1 MGTPF
6 EDFVNENLGV
16 RMPLFIDSTTPALS
30 SKAAGSLGAKFV
42 DSSTN
47 FLYEKT
53 GYTNADWVKIAD
65 LGESRGGGGGGG
77 MSYSNFTGGW
87 NIEISGDSNLMFIE
101 TSKSLS
107 GSGYFFDA
115 SGVIGTGD
123 GMPFVV
129 SESGQVGL
137 NLYTGTDQATGY
149 ATPYQLHASGVTALS
164 GERDIDNQVKP
175 TLTVMGDTIG
185 YGNTTGYGNIT
196 ATGIMDNDPP
206 TSGKVQSLFS
216 IATVISGE
224 YYRGDY
230 LNLEQDGEFK
240 GTLTTL
246 GNAEIGTSN
255 SSALG
260 KLAVYGVD
268 GITAGAF
275 NEDTGVEGSVSR
287 GAVRLKSGIYLSTL
301 SDNERDNFTN
311 ANFIHP
317 AGGNRSGAGFM
328 IYNIE
333 HHEFQVYD
341 GVGWG
346 KIVTGA
352 IST

>member
-6 EDFVNENLGV
+6 EDFVNDNLGV
-16 RMPLFIDSTTPALS
+16 RMPLFIDTTTPALS
-30 SKAAGSLGAKFV
+30 SKAAGSLGSKFV

-53 GYTNADWVKIAD
+53 GFTNADWVKIAE

-115 SGVIGTGD
+115 SGIIGTGD

-137 NLYTGTDQATGY
+137 NLYTGTDQASGY
-149 ATPYQLHASGVTALS
+149 ATPYQLHVSGVTALS
-164 GERDIDNQVKP
+164 GERDIANQVKP
-175 TLTVMGDTIG
+175 TLTVMGETI
-185 YGNTTGYGNIT
+185 GYGNIT
-196 ATGIMDNDPP
+196 ATGTLNNDPP
-206 TSGKVQSLFS
+206 TSGKVQSVYS
-216 IATVISGE
+216 MAKVISGE
-224 YYRGDY
+224 FYRGDY

-240 GTLTTL
+240 GNFATL
-246 GNAEIGTSN
+246 GDVEIGTAN

-260 KLAVYGVD
+260 KLSVYGVD
-268 GITAGAF
+268 GITAGVF
-275 NEDTGVEGSVSR
+275 TETTGDEGNISR

-301 SDNERDNFTN
+301 SDNERDNFTTT
-311 ANFIHP
+311 NFI
-317 AGGNRSGAGFM
+317 GGVGNRSGAGFM
-328 IYNIE
+328 IYNIQ
-333 HHEFQVYD
+333 HQEFQVYD

>member
-6 EDFVNENLGV
+6 EDFVNENLGA
-16 RMPLFIDSTTPALS
+16 RMPLFIDSTTPTLS
-30 SKAAGSLGAKFV
+30 SKAAGSLGSKFV

-53 GYTNADWVKIAD
+53 GFTNADWIKIAE
-65 LGESRGGGGGGG
+65 LGEPRGGGGGGG

-115 SGVIGTGD
+115 SGIIGTGD

-137 NLYTGTDQATGY
+137 NIYTGAEQATGY
-149 ATPYQLHASGVTALS
+149 VTPYHLHVSGVTALS
-164 GERDIDNQVKP
+164 GNLDIVGGTKP
-175 TLTVMGDTIG
+175 ALSVIGETI
-185 YGNTTGYGNIT
+185 GYGNIT
-196 ATGIMDNDPP
+196 ATGTMDNDPP

-216 IATVISGE
+216 IATVVSGD

-240 GTLTTL
+240 GELTTL
-246 GNAEIGTSN
+246 GNVEIGTAN

-260 KLAVYGVD
+260 KLSVYGVD
-268 GITAGAF
+268 GITAGRF
-275 NEDTGVEGSVSR
+275 SDNTGNEGNISR

-301 SDNERDNFTN
+301 SDNERDNFTTS
-311 ANFIHP
+311 NFIG
-317 AGGNRSGAGFM
+317 GGNRSGAGFM

-333 HHEFQVYD
+333 HQEFQVYD

-352 IST
+352 ISS